1 MAKARRFPRA
11 FSEPSSSRLLE
22 LMSDVV
28 DNGEENKMSLDA
40 IAIVLPPYLH
50 RPRSRPRSLH
60 ALRCEQ
66 VLSPNLYTP
75 LAEGA
80 DPYEALHHAK
90 ARDRRDRAEIEQRS
104 SRDRTRHEIARDWST
119 VAQRLHVGCERRLSP
134 RGLTRTG
141 DGTLCRRATL
151 RLHKHAQ
158 AVGGATPLALA
169 PIPKADSP

>member
-1 MAKARRFPRA
+1 
-11 FSEPSSSRLLE
+11 
-22 LMSDVV
+22 MSDVV

-119 VAQRLHVGCERRLSP
+119 VAQRLHVGCERRP
-134 RGLTRTG
+134 LTT
-141 DGTLCRRATL
+141 
-151 RLHKHAQ
+151 RL
-158 AVGGATPLALA
+158 
-169 PIPKADSP
+169 DENR